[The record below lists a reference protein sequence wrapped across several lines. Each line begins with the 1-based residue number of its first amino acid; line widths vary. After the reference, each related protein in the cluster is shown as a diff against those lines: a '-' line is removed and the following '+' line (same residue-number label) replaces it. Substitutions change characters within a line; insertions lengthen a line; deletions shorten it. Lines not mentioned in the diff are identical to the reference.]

1 MTESTH
7 GAYEP
12 SVAPSDRIL
21 PRFAVLI
28 PVFNDHIG
36 LERSLAS
43 LAEDGARFDVFVVDD
58 GSNPPIK
65 IPPDLPYKVHLIRQ
79 EPNQGITA
87 ALNAGLARIVA
98 GRYEYVARL
107 DACDLSLPGRFAAQ
121 LDFLDNHPNHAVVG
135 TATRRVDTRGNFL
148 FDTRPPVEHDAVM
161 RSLRY
166 RASITHA
173 SAMMRTQAVEACN
186 GYRDLFPGGEDYDL
200 WMRLGKKYE
209 LANLNE
215 VFLLVEVRQG
225 SITSRRQRLVLS
237 RLRLLAMHFDPWSPH
252 SYLGVLANVASL
264 LAPRTVALRLP
275 LRQRSRKDPDH
286 ESRCGVFG
294 YFLALPVQM
303 PRSRP
308 SSRSRV
314 AISSR

>member
-1 MTESTH
+1 MTEDVH
-7 GAYEP
+7 GADHP
-12 SVAPSDRIL
+12 SVAPGDRIR
-21 PRFAVLI
+21 PRLAVLI

-65 IPPDLPYKVHLIRQ
+65 IPPDLPYQVHLIRQ

-87 ALNAGLARIVA
+87 ALNAGLAQIVT
-98 GRYEYVARL
+98 GGYEYIARL

-121 LDFLDNHPNHAVVG
+121 LDFLDNHPDHAVVG

-148 FDTRPPVEHDAVM
+148 FYTRPPVEHDAIM

-173 SAMMRTQAVEACN
+173 SAMMRTQAVDACN
-186 GYRDLFPGGEDYDL
+186 CYRNLFPGGEDYDL
-200 WMRLGKKYE
+200 WMRLGKRYR

-215 VFLLVEVRQG
+215 VFLIVEVRQG
-225 SITSRRQRLVLS
+225 SITARRQQLVLS
-237 RLRLLAMHFDPWSPH
+237 RLRLLATHFDSWSPH
-252 SYLGVLANVASL
+252 SYLGVLANVVSL
-264 LAPRTVALRLP
+264 LTPRTLALR
-275 LRQRSRKDPDH
+275 LRQRSWKDPDDRRDAV
-286 ESRCGVFG
+286 SAKGG
-294 YFLALPVQM
+294 
-303 PRSRP
+303 
-308 SSRSRV
+308 
-314 AISSR
+314 